1 MAQRI
6 SIGFQASPPLGLRVT
21 DEELRKLE
29 DALGGEGWHQI
40 SAEDG
45 SVKLNL
51 AHVLWLRPG
60 PAEPRVGFGIP
71 AWPPLRERS
80 SRRCDAR
87 PRARGR
93 HHRPPRRVL
102 RRRADDL

>member
-29 DALGGEGWHQI
+29 DALGGEGWHHV

-51 AHVLWLRPG
+51 AHVLWLRT
-60 PAEPRVGFGIP
+60 ESDEHRVGFGI
-71 AWPPLRERS
+71 S
-80 SRRCDAR
+80 
-87 PRARGR
+87 G
-93 HHRPPRRVL
+93 
-102 RRRADDL
+102 